1 MSIYAN
7 ANVIE
12 AIPTTLGGGA
22 GGRVQRGGPAPLVVQ
37 YLVVGGGGGATDVPN
52 FRGGGGGQVVTG
64 SLTLGLSSPFQVNVG
79 RGETFKQTVS
89 AQTSSFSGQL
99 FVGGNIFVTA
109 SFAVAGTSGTG
120 FNSGSQDG
128 PFGSLAYGGGGGG
141 STQAG
146 AAGSNPKA
154 GNGGR
159 GVIWIDNLGYGG
171 GGGGGFVDLANPN
184 GFGTG
189 SNGGGDGEPS
199 ISGPNPRQYS
209 GGGSGG
215 SGGSLIP
222 SGQTAGTNGAS
233 GSVIF
238 AYPSVASDASGVS
251 YAIGGVVTQATVG
264 STLYT
269 FHTFTASGIFQ
280 TLVK

>member
-7 ANVIE
+7 KNVIE
-12 AIPTTLGGGA
+12 AIPTTMG
-22 GGRVQRGGPAPLVVQ
+22 GGRVQRGGPAPLTVE
-37 YLVVGGGGGATDVPN
+37 YLVVGGGGGACDVPN
-52 FRGGGGGQVVTG
+52 FRGGGGGQALTG
-64 SLTLGLSSPFQVNVG
+64 SLTLGLSTPFEVRVG
-79 RGETFKQTVS
+79 RGETFNQTVS
-89 AQTSSFSGQL
+89 AQTSSFAGQL
-99 FVGGNIFVTA
+99 FVGGNIEVTA
-109 SFAVAGTSGTG
+109 SFAIAGTSGTG
-120 FNSGSQDG
+120 FNSGSQSG
-128 PFGSLAYGGGGGG
+128 AGSTRWGGGGGG
-141 STQAG
+141 SNG
-146 AAGSNPKA
+146 PGVDGINPKA
-154 GNGGR
+154 GGGGR
-159 GVIWIDNLGYGG
+159 GIRWIDNLGYGG
-171 GGGGGFVDLANPN
+171 GGGGGFVDLGGT

-215 SGGSLIP
+215 SGDALIP
-222 SGQTAGTNGAS
+222 SGQTPGTNGAS

-264 STLYT
+264 STQYT
-269 FHTFTASGIFQ
+269 FHTFTSSGVFQ